1 MGKYPKADALYVKQ
15 SRVIF
20 AIVLVIGM
28 VTQALAQTA
37 GKAERVRIAYPSR
50 GVTVLPLR
58 IAQVQGF
65 FQQEHLEAEL
75 IQMRAGITVAALTTG
90 DLDYGAPLDSIVRAA
105 ARGQPLKAVLSFV
118 NKPMH
123 YLVAKPQIATVGEL
137 RGRTIA
143 LNSFGSSEQLTLYAI
158 LKAHG
163 IDAEKKEVQIVF
175 LGDSP
180 VRLEALKRN
189 IVDATMVL
197 IPYVILA
204 SNSGLKVLGHAGS
217 FMELSTPGLGTTD
230 RIVKQKPDQVKRVVR
245 AVVKAMLFMRKN
257 KEESVRIMMSWL
269 ALNRDVAE
277 KSYDMALDSFSE
289 DGSPSR
295 KGLMTS
301 IELSGVKEDVPL
313 AKVFDF
319 SFLQEVQSELNR

>member
-1 MGKYPKADALYVKQ
+1 MAKRVKI
-15 SRVIF
+15 IF
-20 AIVLVIGM
+20 LFLCAMCASVR
-28 VTQALAQTA
+28 AYAQPA
-37 GKAERVRIAYPSR
+37 GKNETVRIAYPSR

-65 FQQEHLEAEL
+65 FQQERLDAEL
-75 IQMRAGITVAALTTG
+75 IQMRAGITLTALTTG
-90 DLDYGAPLDSIVRAA
+90 DLDYGAPLDSLVRAA
-105 ARGQPLKAVLSFV
+105 ARGQSLKAVVSFV

-123 YLVAKPQIATVGEL
+123 YLVARPQIATVGEL

-143 LNSFGSSEQLTLYAI
+143 LNSFGSAEQLTLYAI
-158 LKAHG
+158 LKSHG
-163 IDAEKKEVQIVF
+163 IDADKKEVQIVF

-197 IPYVILA
+197 IPYVIIA
-204 SNSGLKVLGHAGS
+204 SNSGLRVLGHAGS

-257 KEESVRIMMSWL
+257 REESVRIMMSWL
-269 ALNRDVAE
+269 SLNRDVAE

-301 IELSGVKEDVPL
+301 IELAGIKEEIPL
-313 AKVFDF
+313 SKVFDF
-319 SFLQEVQSELNR
+319 SFLQEVHNELRR

>member
-1 MGKYPKADALYVKQ
+1 M
-15 SRVIF
+15 
-20 AIVLVIGM
+20 IGM
-28 VTQALAQTA
+28 VAEAQAPNAA
-37 GKAERVRIAYPSR
+37 KAETIRIAYPSR

-65 FQQEHLEAEL
+65 FQQERLEAEL

-90 DLDYGAPLDSIVRAA
+90 DLDYGAALDSIVRAA
-105 ARGQPLKAVLSFV
+105 ARGQPLKAVVSFV

-143 LNSFGSSEQLTLYAI
+143 LNSFGSAEQLTLYAI
-158 LKAHG
+158 LKSHG

-180 VRLEALKRN
+180 VRLEALRRN

-217 FMELSTPGLGTTD
+217 FMELATPGLGTTD

-245 AVVKAMLFMRKN
+245 AVVKAMLFIRKN
-257 KEESVRIMMSWL
+257 REESVRIIMSWL
-269 ALNRDVAE
+269 SLNRDVAE

-301 IELSGVKEDVPL
+301 IELSGVKEEVPL

-319 SFLQEVQSELNR
+319 SFLQEIHNELRR